1 MSSTI
6 TVDAEQQHFMT
17 KVYAWMSAALG
28 ATALTAWY
36 IAGSASAVQWL
47 FSSIWLLLGIFAV
60 EIIMVLTL
68 SALIENISVQ
78 TAIALFFGYAIVNGL
93 TFSVIFL
100 TYTEQSIA
108 AAFLI
113 TAGMFGVMS
122 IYGYTTKRDLSGY
135 GEFFLMV
142 LVGVIIASVA
152 NLFYR
157 NGMFG
162 LITSIISVLLFTG
175 LTAYD
180 TQRIKAMN
188 VLGNEGTAEDQKE
201 AIHGALALYLDF
213 INLFLNIL
221 RLMGR
226 RR

>member
-68 SALIENISVQ
+68 SALIEKISVQ

-122 IYGYTTKRDLSGY
+122 IYGYTTKSDLSGY

-221 RLMGR
+221 RLMGKR
-226 RR
+226 R